1 MKLKR
6 KTQDIINEGFGYKDV
21 TSDKHSPEKA
31 KRVTVQL
38 IVTLWKNLRCS
49 SSLVNTRQHLKMS
62 LFEDISNK

>member
-21 TSDKHSPEKA
+21 TSDKHNPEKT

-38 IVTLWKNLRCS
+38 IVTDRKS
-49 SSLVNTRQHLKMS
+49 VV
-62 LFEDISNK
+62 